1 MLDPTRRL
9 VSWDKKEMG
18 IGFFKTAA
26 SALFIAGVVWGTL
39 RNVPKQQKKNTVAI
53 AENKMGVSL
62 LKKDV
67 TYIRSGIKDIKDL
80 MLHRRNGGR
89 HGQ

>member
-1 MLDPTRRL
+1 MVP
-9 VSWDKKEMG
+9 DKKEMG
-18 IGFFKTAA
+18 IIFFKQAA

-39 RNVPKQQKKNTVAI
+39 RNVPTQQKENTKAI
-53 AENKMGVSL
+53 AANKVEISL
-62 LKKDV
+62 TKKDI